1 MRVRERKVLVV
12 CADEKMNPTLLT
24 SFSKQMYARTQ
35 MILLNII
42 KNVNPTS
49 IQNITA
55 HDQILM
61 PEFSDLKP

>member
-1 MRVRERKVLVV
+1 
-12 CADEKMNPTLLT
+12 MNPTLLT

-49 IQNITA
+49 IQNISA

>member
-1 MRVRERKVLVV
+1 MCWQKDEPNTPDKLQQTDV
-12 CADEKMNPTLLT
+12 CKNTNDTAQYN
-24 SFSKQMYARTQ
+24 
-35 MILLNII
+35 